1 MGKWSVNV
9 PFSLAN
15 YYQRVTPFY
24 WHLKKPGFLTKGTTL
39 GAWAKPPCWV
49 RMPSL
54 ARLQHDV
61 PMRGVLDDDSRMI
74 VMTRIM
80 IIILYLYYN
89 DVYIYRTMA
98 LPAMIDS
105 FLTAFKTRT
114 AWILERV
121 AETPGRLLA
130 TARRPSQY
138 VPVVTHL
145 VSQKQGSWNVA
156 FKDKPFVLGI
166 KIYSIW
172 FMVIHLTEILAMG
185 M

>member
-1 MGKWSVNV
+1 VLPSGNDEQFAMQRLPFSMGKSSVNV

-15 YYQRVTPFY
+15 YYQRVTPFD

-80 IIILYLYYN
+80 ITRIMIIVLYLYYN

-105 FLTAFKTRT
+105 VTT
-114 AWILERV
+114 
-121 AETPGRLLA
+121 TPNPYIKL
-130 TARRPSQY
+130 
-138 VPVVTHL
+138 
-145 VSQKQGSWNVA
+145 
-156 FKDKPFVLGI
+156 PF
-166 KIYSIW
+166 
-172 FMVIHLTEILAMG
+172 
-185 M
+185 